1 MKTAVLSLSLFA
13 IVMSAQTVVAQ
24 SKSANTKTSVA
35 TLPIE
40 GRWTVNKV
48 EIKTTLPDGKVE
60 TATMPDQAQH
70 YFDINKGTLI
80 YHVADIT
87 RTKAYTMSGN
97 DILTV
102 ENAVKSKYHIEQVSN
117 KQAVLSMV
125 EETPV
130 GMATYIYTCSK

>member
-13 IVMSAQTVVAQ
+13 IVLSAQTVVA
-24 SKSANTKTSVA
+24 KSPKKVETAATPSV
-35 TLPIE
+35 E
-40 GRWTVNKV
+40 GRWTVSKV
-48 EIKTTLPDGKVE
+48 EVKTTLPDGKVE

-117 KQAVLSMV
+117 KQVVLSMV

>member
-13 IVMSAQTVVAQ
+13 IVLSAQTVVA
-24 SKSANTKTSVA
+24 KSPKKVETAATPSV
-35 TLPIE
+35 E
-40 GRWTVNKV
+40 GRWTVSKV
-48 EIKTTLPDGKVE
+48 EVKTTLPDGKVE

-87 RTKAYTMSGN
+87 RTKAYTISGN

-102 ENAVKSKYHIEQVSN
+102 ENAVKSKYHIEQISN
-117 KQAVLSMV
+117 KQVVLSMQ

>member
-13 IVMSAQTVVAQ
+13 IVLSAQTVVA
-24 SKSANTKTSVA
+24 KSPKKVETAATPSV
-35 TLPIE
+35 E

-48 EIKTTLPDGKVE
+48 EVKTTLPDGKVE

-102 ENAVKSKYHIEQVSN
+102 ENAVKSKYHIEQISS
-117 KQAVLSMV
+117 KQAVLSMQ

>member
-13 IVMSAQTVVAQ
+13 IVLSAQTVVA
-24 SKSANTKTSVA
+24 KSPKKVETAATPSV
-35 TLPIE
+35 E
-40 GRWTVNKV
+40 GRWTVSKV
-48 EIKTTLPDGKVE
+48 EVKTTLPDGKVE
-60 TATMPDQAQH
+60 TSTMPDQAQH

-102 ENAVKSKYHIEQVSN
+102 ENAVKSKYHIEQVSS
-117 KQAVLSMV
+117 KQVVLSMQ

>member
-13 IVMSAQTVVAQ
+13 IVLSAQTVVA
-24 SKSANTKTSVA
+24 KSPKKVETAATPSV
-35 TLPIE
+35 E
-40 GRWTVNKV
+40 GRWIVSKV
-48 EIKTTLPDGKVE
+48 EVKTTLPDGKVE

-87 RTKAYTMSGN
+87 RTKAYTISGN

-102 ENAVKSKYHIEQVSN
+102 ENAVKSKYHIEQISS
-117 KQAVLSMV
+117 KQAVLSMQ

>member
-1 MKTAVLSLSLFA
+1 MKTAVLSLSFFA
-13 IVMSAQTVVAQ
+13 IVLSAQTVV
-24 SKSANTKTSVA
+24 SKSPKKVETAATPSV
-35 TLPIE
+35 E
-40 GRWTVNKV
+40 GRWTVSKV
-48 EIKTTLPDGKVE
+48 EVKTTLPDGKVE

>member
-1 MKTAVLSLSLFA
+1 MKTAVLSLSFFA
-13 IVMSAQTVVAQ
+13 IVLSAQTVVA
-24 SKSANTKTSVA
+24 KSPKKVETAATPSV
-35 TLPIE
+35 E
-40 GRWTVNKV
+40 GRWTVSKV
-48 EIKTTLPDGKVE
+48 EVKTTLPDGKVE